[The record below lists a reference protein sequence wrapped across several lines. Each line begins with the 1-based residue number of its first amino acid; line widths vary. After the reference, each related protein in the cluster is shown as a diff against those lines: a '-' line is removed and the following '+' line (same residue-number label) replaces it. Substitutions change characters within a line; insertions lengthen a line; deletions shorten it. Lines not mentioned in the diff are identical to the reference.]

1 MSAFYRLD
9 ADLNGTDSIAP
20 YIKSATNPNGKITNL
35 ACSTFEEFDKHRV
48 ELQKSIVPGDIICL
62 DTMSTMLTTTRADR
76 QVGNKIDEP
85 LWEPNKIKKYFGD
98 KEYLAVY
105 NMATQLTI
113 RALKNL
119 RARGAQI
126 ICLCHEDEVMDAMA
140 GMKMAGPQVNPAMV
154 GELVAASSDVFRLV
168 NLTAPILNPD
178 GSTKVPTGE
187 RILYLRRTDAYT
199 AKFHVARERSEKI
212 PSGIINPT
220 IAKLCEVLG
229 KQPSWLTIYGHPGA
243 GKTSLA
249 ATATDV

>member
-1 MSAFYRLD
+1 MSKFYRLD

-20 YIKSATNPNGKITNL
+20 YITTGKVINL
-35 ACSTFEEFDKHRV
+35 DCSTFEQFDKHRV
-48 ELQKSIVPGDIICL
+48 ELQKHITPGDIVCL

-85 LWEPNKIKKYFGD
+85 LWEVNKINKYFGD

-154 GELVAASSDVFRLV
+154 GELIAASSDVFRLV
-168 NLTAPILNPD
+168 NLIAPIMNTD
-178 GSTKVPTGE
+178 GTTKVPAGE

-199 AKFHVARERSEKI
+199 AKFHVARERSAEI
-212 PSGIINPT
+212 PNGIVNPT
-220 IAKLCEVLG
+220 LEKLWGVLG
-229 KQPSWLTIYGHPGA
+229 KHSSWLTIYGHPGA

-249 ATATDV
+249 ATATDVPNF